1 MTVSCFIFTLPNP
14 RSTFLHLVFIGPV
27 PKTIV
32 YVFFET
38 FATQSFNGLQI
49 LVKYPNSG
57 DKPQIKWARIYKLKA
72 SEYINTC
79 LLKKGKTQLWKIHF
93 SSKFAYKRKRGRHRP
108 KELLCFVSCFSFF
121 IELHLCLPLFQAVRG
136 QGKTTCW
143 QDRVALQGSWCYW
156 RVVLFIGPPS
166 VPAPVFRP
174 LPSLRPRTPTYP
186 PFNLTSTFPL
196 LQNVTSSKLDHLKFC
211 IHQWF
216 DENFWL

>member
-1 MTVSCFIFTLPNP
+1 MAVSCFIFTLPNP
-14 RSTFLHLVFIGPV
+14 RSTFLHLVFIGPA

-38 FATQSFNGLQI
+38 FVTQSFNGLQI

-79 LLKKGKTQLWKIHF
+79 LLKKGKTQLLRIHF

-121 IELHLCLPLFQAVRG
+121 IELHHCLPLFHRTRQDNLLTR
-136 QGKTTCW
+136 QGGIAR
-143 QDRVALQGSWCYW
+143 QL
-156 RVVLFIGPPS
+156 VLLACGPLHRAS
-166 VPAPVFRP
+166 KCSSACFSASP
-174 LPSLRPRTPTYP
+174 LPPPTDTHLP
-186 PFNLTSTFPL
+186 TF
-196 LQNVTSSKLDHLKFC
+196 
-211 IHQWF
+211 
-216 DENFWL
+216 